1 MANTWD
7 DIREEA
13 VDAGVSDLQR
23 IERLARLQLDRVRA
37 HRLAEIRKRLG
48 VNQAE
53 VAETMRVSQSR
64 VSRVERGELENSQ
77 VATLQSYVRAL
88 GGEIEVVARFGNE
101 RIVLAS

>member
-23 IERLARLQLDRVRA
+23 VERLARLQLDRVRA

-77 VATLQSYVRAL
+77 VGTLQSYVRAL